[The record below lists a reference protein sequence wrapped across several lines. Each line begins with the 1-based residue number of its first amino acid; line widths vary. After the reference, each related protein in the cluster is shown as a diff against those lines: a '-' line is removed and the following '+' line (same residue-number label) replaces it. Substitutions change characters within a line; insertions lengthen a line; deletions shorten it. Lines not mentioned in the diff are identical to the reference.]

1 MDEFWGRGGAGIG
14 NEPYP
19 SIKKKKKKKDKKKN
33 YMIKNKNLVYKPLTS
48 IFLQDYFCGL
58 FVSQENSF
66 E

>member
-1 MDEFWGRGGAGIG
+1 MNRT
-14 NEPYP
+14 PQL
-19 SIKKKKKKKDKKKN
+19 KKKKKKKDKKKN